1 MNEYLQNQIKQ
12 DFVILK
18 TFLSDNYK
26 LAQYLRIDF
35 ADGSKVID
43 LLKISKENAHIEL
56 KRNYINQIFAILD
69 DALYKM
75 ITPGKL
81 NEALKTVDILIF
93 LTCVNIRAISQKQ
106 VIKVKS
112 ADTFDIEE
120 FDIKTII
127 KELPILSK
135 ELPDAN
141 MHIRVITNLLKKYRD
156 ITIEMDEKTILAPE
170 KTRESITNTYKSE
183 LATVI
188 ISIKKHYYNMVMAIP
203 SLKTKFEAQYIT
215 KKPDT
220 DDTKDVFFTY
230 DFTLLKHFLLKQL
243 GEYSKIRSSL
253 TFVKKESM
261 DVLSIIKDLYNLQTS
276 YIEITKHEE
285 SAIFNV
291 MSVNKIGVEKFNLFL
306 FRITDEI
313 IKYIEQKFVNP
324 YSRK

>member
-127 KELPILSK
+127 NELPILSK